1 LQARLRLV
9 PPPSASDATPAVVR
23 LHPIRV
29 LVVGTDL
36 AFHERANDVFA
47 DLGPV
52 AFTAAA
58 SDGGDELLA
67 VVRAQRPDVVVLDA
81 TGREAATGRLVVALA
96 ESGAPV
102 GVVVVCEQA
111 TAAARRLGALPKW
124 GWTQDLRRAVELA
137 SLGERPQVPD
147 GFAAA
152 ARPPGPLA
160 GWAED
165 GPAPAPEAS

>member
-1 LQARLRLV
+1 V
-9 PPPSASDATPAVVR
+9 PPPSASDAQPTVIR
-23 LHPIRV
+23 LHPISV
-29 LVVGTDL
+29 LVAGNDL
-36 AFHERANDVFA
+36 LFRERALDVLA

-52 AFTAAA
+52 TFAALA
-58 SDGGDELLA
+58 PGGRDELLA
-67 VVRAQRPDVVVLDA
+67 VVGEQRPDVVVLDA
-81 TGREAATGRLVVALA
+81 TGCEAATGRLIVALA
-96 ESGAPV
+96 QIGTPT
-102 GVVVVCEQA
+102 GVVVVCDQA
-111 TAAARRLGALPKW
+111 TAGARRLGALPKW